1 MDVSPLSFD
10 VSSATHAGKVRLRN
24 EDSCL
29 VRTDTGLWAVAD
41 GMGGHEAGDLASRI
55 LVESLNAIE
64 QPEAA
69 LDLLEQCETQIFRAN
84 QQIVDLSRARDG
96 ATIGTTAAVLLV
108 RDKHYACVWAG
119 DSRVYLIN
127 GGSITQLSRDHT
139 EVEELVAAGTL
150 SREDVKNWPNNV
162 ITRAV
167 GVADDLELDI
177 VSGAADPGD
186 IFVIC
191 SDGLT
196 KHLRDDEILQYAAD
210 RNARAAC
217 EMMLELALER
227 GGLDNVT
234 VVVVRLLAAV
244 PRSSE
249 PTNSPV
255 TGGPEWGG
263 NAF

>member
-10 VSSATHAGKVRLRN
+10 VSSVTHAGKVRVRN

-167 GVADDLELDI
+167 GVADDLELEI
-177 VSGAADPGD
+177 VSGSADPGD

-196 KHLRDDEILQYAAD
+196 KHLRDDEILQYAAG
-210 RNARAAC
+210 RNARTAC

>member
-10 VSSATHAGKVRLRN
+10 VSSVTHAGKVRVRN

-84 QQIVDLSRARDG
+84 ERIMDLSRARNG

-108 RDKHYACVWAG
+108 RDEHYACVWAG

-127 GGSITQLSRDHT
+127 SGAIKQLSRDHT
-139 EVEELVAAGTL
+139 EVEELVANGTL
-150 SREDVKNWPNNV
+150 SRKDAENWPNNV

-167 GVADDLELDI
+167 GVAEDLELEI
-177 VSGAADPGD
+177 VSGPANPGD

-196 KHLRDDEILQYAAD
+196 KHLHHDQILLYAAG

-217 EMMLELALER
+217 EVMLELALER
-227 GGLDNVT
+227 GGLDNQA
-234 VVVVRLLAAV
+234 VVVVRLMVAV
-244 PRSSE
+244 PQSDD
-249 PTNSPV
+249 P
-255 TGGPEWGG
+255 
-263 NAF
+263 AD

>member
-10 VSSATHAGKVRLRN
+10 VSSVTHAGKVRVRN

-55 LVESLNAIE
+55 LVESLDAIE

-96 ATIGTTAAVLLV
+96 ATIGTTVAVLLV

-127 GGSITQLSRDHT
+127 GGAIKQLSRDHT

-150 SREDVKNWPNNV
+150 SREAAKNWPNNV

-167 GVADDLELDI
+167 GVAEDLELEI
-177 VSGAADPGD
+177 VSGSADPGD

-196 KHLRDDEILQYAAD
+196 KHLRDDEILQYAAG

-217 EMMLELALER
+217 EVMLELALER
-227 GGLDNVT
+227 GGFDNVT
-234 VVVVRLLAAV
+234 AVVVRLMAAV

-255 TGGPEWGG
+255 TGGPECGG
-263 NAF
+263 NEF